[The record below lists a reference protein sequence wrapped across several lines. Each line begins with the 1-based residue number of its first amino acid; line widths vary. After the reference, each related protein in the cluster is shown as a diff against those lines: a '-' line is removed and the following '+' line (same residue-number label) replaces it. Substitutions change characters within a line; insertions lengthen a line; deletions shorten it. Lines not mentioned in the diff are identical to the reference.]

1 MPKHPEIARTED
13 NFDVKATISHNRL
26 KGMWRL
32 MTGFRTLY
40 VGAVIALAISA
51 LATTGSLL
59 LLRYLIDDVLG
70 NPPENLLQALVITAS
85 AFVVL
90 SFARGAFAFL
100 SGASAAAVS
109 EGVALRLK
117 DFMFDHLQHLK
128 FTYHDT
134 MQTGELIQRST
145 SDINAIRLFVAEQ
158 AIGVGRI
165 LLLFGVNFVALLMLD
180 VPLALFSVMVVPL
193 VFVMSLFFFG
203 KVSKAY
209 ERFQEQDER
218 VNTTLQEN
226 LSGVRVVKAFAR
238 QDYEID
244 RFETENK
251 EKYLRGI
258 DFMRLHSMYWPVVD
272 FLTGFQMIG
281 TFFLGA
287 LMVMEGEG
295 NTLFTFGPLT
305 FVGMSMGTYIA
316 FAAMVGWIIN
326 PMRNLGRLIVQ
337 MSTGMVSY
345 DRVAQILSETWEDL
359 GKNEKPPVAEITG
372 NIAFE
377 NLNFTY
383 EQGPQ
388 VLHDISFEVQ
398 AGQTIALLGSTG
410 SGKTTVLTLLT
421 RFYNYREGSI
431 KLEGVELNQY
441 PRRFLREKIGVVEQ
455 EPFLFSRTIRENIT
469 YGLHREVTD
478 AEVFAATRAAAVHD
492 VIQEF
497 ANGYNTTVGERGVTL
512 SGGQKQ
518 RVALARTLL
527 KNPPILILDDATSS
541 VDTQTESEIRDA
553 LGKMM
558 TQRTSFIIAHRI
570 QSVMTADLI
579 LVFDK
584 GRIVQRGT
592 HEELMEV
599 DGIYRRTYD
608 MQARIEDELEK
619 EIASV

>member
-13 NFDVKATISHNRL
+13 NFDVRATISHNRL

-59 LLRYLIDDVLG
+59 LLRYLIDDVLS
-70 NPPENLLQALVITAS
+70 NSPENLLQKLVLTALGFI
-85 AFVVL
+85 VL
-90 SFARGAFAFL
+90 SFVRGGFAFL
-100 SGASAAAVS
+100 SGSSAAAVS

-165 LLLFGVNFVALLMLD
+165 LLLFIVNFAALLMLN

-218 VNTTLQEN
+218 VNNTLQEN

-238 QDYEID
+238 QEYEIE

-251 EKYLRGI
+251 EKYRRGI
-258 DFMRLHSMYWPVVD
+258 DFMLLHSMYWPVVD

-295 NTLFTFGPLT
+295 NVLFTVGPLT
-305 FVGMSMGTYIA
+305 FVGISLGTYIS

-345 DRVAQILSETWEDL
+345 DRVAEIFSERWEDL
-359 GKNEKPPVAEITG
+359 GKGEKPPVEDVTG
-372 NIAFE
+372 NIVFE

-383 EQGPQ
+383 EQGSQ
-388 VLHDISFEVQ
+388 VLYDISFEVQ

-410 SGKTTVLTLLT
+410 SGKTTLLTLLT
-421 RFYNYREGSI
+421 RFYNYHDGSI
-431 KLEGVELNQY
+431 KLDGVELNQY
-441 PRRFLREKIGVVEQ
+441 PRYFLREKIGVVEQ

-478 AEVFAATRAAAVHD
+478 EEVLAATRAAAVHD

-497 ANGYNTTVGERGVTL
+497 SNGYNTMVGERGVTL

-527 KNPPILILDDATSS
+527 KNPPILVLDDATSS

-570 QSVMTADLI
+570 QSVMNADLI

-584 GRIVQRGT
+584 GRIAQRGT
-592 HEELMEV
+592 HDELMAV

-619 EIASV
+619 EITSV